1 MPNSVQQYFE
11 QASRDYQ
18 EKVGRG
24 LLGRLRQIETQ
35 AVMRRLSPGAG
46 QRVLDAGCGAGHYTS
61 LIAEA
66 GASVLG
72 VDFTPGMV
80 DAAKRRGLEVVSGDL
95 ETLQLEERFD
105 KILCAGA
112 LEFSARP
119 QAIIQNLAAHL
130 AERGILVL
138 LLPRRSP
145 LGLLYKLFHRLH
157 GVRATLF
164 SRRAIREMTETAG
177 LHVAHTDKAGPLSY
191 VVAATE
197 PAP

>member
-80 DAAKRRGLEVVSGDL
+80 DAAKRRGLVVVSGDL